1 MSARN
6 ENPFAIEPL
15 SSNVIVEQLQPAVA
29 PDSRL
34 SLYQKS
40 IHSLPM
46 PPALWD
52 AFQRAC
58 NKGASSHQLGEIIKD
73 DPVLSAAILSA
84 SNSAIFGLRTPI
96 NNIDR
101 AISHLGSSMVRS
113 IVARQSFSS
122 AFQSGSKVY
131 NIQTLWKHGMA
142 VSAIAEIIAPH
153 IPGCQAEDAGTLGL
167 FHDVGRM
174 AFNLITEYMRPAES
188 DNAKGHLVY
197 EHARFGCTHI
207 DMGVILAKHWQLPDK
222 IAQGIQYH
230 HHPAHAEVEAIPA
243 VVRAEVLAVFL
254 ADMLAIQLGLSGG
267 HTGITMPHAGF
278 ASMMPE
284 TTLADIANDKK
295 VSAELARIEA
305 IEF

>member
-1 MSARN
+1 MHTKA
-6 ENPFAIEPL
+6 ENPFVIEAVCPDL
-15 SSNVIVEQLQPAVA
+15 ILEQLQPAAA

-58 NKGASSHQLGEIIKD
+58 SKGASSHQLGEIIKD
-73 DPVLSAAILSA
+73 DPVLSAAILGSA
-84 SNSAIFGLRTPI
+84 NSAIFGLRTPI

-113 IVARQSFSS
+113 IVARQAFSS
-122 AFQSGSKVY
+122 AFQTGGKVY
-131 NIQTLWKHGMA
+131 NIHSLWKHGMA
-142 VSAIAEIIAPH
+142 VSALAEIIAPH
-153 IPGCQAEDAGTLGL
+153 IPGCQQEDAGTLGL

-174 AFNLITEYMRPAES
+174 AFNLITEYIRPAEL
-188 DNAKGHLVY
+188 NAANGHLVY

-207 DMGVILAKHWQLPDK
+207 DMGIILAKHWQLPEK
-222 IAQGIQYH
+222 IIQGIQYH
-230 HHPAHAEVEAIPA
+230 HYPAHADVESIPEG
-243 VVRAEVLAVFL
+243 VRAEVLAVFL
-254 ADMLAIQLGLSGG
+254 ADTLAIQLGFAGG
-267 HTGITMPHAGF
+267 HTGIATPHASF
-278 ASMMPE
+278 AAMLPE
-284 TTLADIANDKK
+284 TTLSEIMNDKK
-295 VSAELARIEA
+295 VGAELARIQA